1 MSIKEV
7 YKLYNL
13 HLAELSKNEYDDL
26 SSKSTNTMYFVTD
39 DNSICSEI
47 YLGDEKLFPIGLTE
61 DIDYG
66 QKDISMPDNSII
78 DLNGHTII
86 AKTLRANNITF
97 KNGTIRMAGSGQ
109 TGNVLF
115 ENIHFESY
123 DGNWKRFDY
132 SSPNVGDVV
141 AESLSFINCTFDTVG
156 FGIGSVKKL
165 YVSNCVFDNPSFV
178 KQEVDMG
185 DGTMN
190 HTEMLKISNGSDV
203 LESAYICGNTFRN
216 STTED
221 AIDLYSHGEHCVI
234 TGNVFD
240 NCWMGLEIKYQ
251 STEENASK
259 VQQLKGTVISNNIFI
274 NNYTD
279 AYPIRMDCKPYN
291 YEDYSKPP
299 LVSFYGNIFDNKN
312 GNLNTCYVF
321 SGATPCHI
329 TGDRVINNDN
339 PNLKYVLLAR
349 QLPEDT
355 SNISSEEPYVFHVHL
370 SNCKIENAYL
380 ITLSNTSTLDNMK
393 HYIFADNCQC
403 NNLVIP
409 VNTSADV
416 HLSNCDIHTSLCAAN
431 RSLVLESAKAK
442 WHISNCNIDGLR
454 PIRGKAVIT
463 TSDLGS
469 IDGTRIDTSE
479 ASLLTLIVSACV
491 YKDCTPELISY
502 EGSAFLNNIESENL
516 INAPYVTYKDS
527 QGLTDQAKAIARKNI
542 GAVSV
547 EDVDELKSDTYC
559 LTQYETVETKVEV
572 HVTDWQNGSY
582 VSQTGAVVKNNSQV
596 ACAVLIDISSYN
608 AKKMEYTQIAHTSS
622 TGEQPAWYTILMD
635 ENENVL
641 YKYRC
646 PLGNDY
652 TLMTIDVP
660 TGTHYA
666 LFTFRMSEQ
675 SEFVCNLITE
685 EKIGV
690 KQPRIDLIEKKK
702 SDSNPI
708 RFTVKTLT
716 FDGIEKDT
724 NCILSLSK
732 NYSYYGN
739 PSPII
744 LMGHGTNSYV
754 SSTSWNRDLEEWYSY
769 INFLNENGYSVFD
782 VDNTE
787 ALHTGENV
795 LDCGCP
801 ELLKSYREAFEWI
814 KANYN
819 VQDRCI
825 VWGQSQGSFTAVNF
839 SHMYPSLVK
848 CLLIAGPRVPMEEEW
863 GLYKNKFASKF
874 GANSDEPYDVNL
886 FRPFSIYDRIEN
898 EKIITP
904 LPPSLWLIGGNDNIW
919 LSQMNDVINALK
931 NSGYYVE
938 ANVYDGQDHH
948 TTTYAMTEAE
958 RVDILRFLK
967 LFG

>member
-1 MSIKEV
+1 MKSNPQIIRLDITNPRANVGQIVHIVGGDAGSRLVEAIIYDNGEARSDLKNV
-7 YKLYNL
+7 SAQLYI
-13 HLAELSKNEYDDL
+13 EPLSGKRPIFIDIVIVDGISTFTIPQSAGVTAGRMNAAVRIVSDDATEIL
-26 SSKSTNTMYFVTD
+26 SSMPFIIECAEPVYSESAVIGTDEADTLKAMVNDARKSADTAA
-39 DNSICSEI
+39 S
-47 YLGDEKLFPIGLTE
+47 L
-61 DIDYG
+61 
-66 QKDISMPDNSII
+66 
-78 DLNGHTII
+78 
-86 AKTLRANNITF
+86 AKTASDASSDAKKYATESVNS
-97 KNGTIRMAGSGQ
+97 AG
-109 TGNVLF
+109 
-115 ENIHFESY
+115 IAH
-123 DGNWKRFDY
+123 DY
-132 SSPNVGDVV
+132 
-141 AESLSFINCTFDTVG
+141 AESAAASA
-156 FGIGSVKKL
+156 
-165 YVSNCVFDNPSFV
+165 
-178 KQEVDMG
+178 
-185 DGTMN
+185 
-190 HTEMLKISNGSDV
+190 
-203 LESAYICGNTFRN
+203 ESAAACV
-216 STTED
+216 D
-221 AIDLYSHGEHCVI
+221 A
-234 TGNVFD
+234 
-240 NCWMGLEIKYQ
+240 
-251 STEENASK
+251 
-259 VQQLKGTVISNNIFI
+259 
-274 NNYTD
+274 
-279 AYPIRMDCKPYN
+279 
-291 YEDYSKPP
+291 
-299 LVSFYGNIFDNKN
+299 
-312 GNLNTCYVF
+312 
-321 SGATPCHI
+321 AT
-329 TGDRVINNDN
+329 
-339 PNLKYVLLAR
+339 
-349 QLPEDT
+349 Q
-355 SNISSEEPYVFHVHL
+355 
-370 SNCKIENAYL
+370 
-380 ITLSNTSTLDNMK
+380 
-393 HYIFADNCQC
+393 
-403 NNLVIP
+403 
-409 VNTSADV
+409 
-416 HLSNCDIHTSLCAAN
+416 
-431 RSLVLESAKAK
+431 SAKAAAEQVLK
-442 WHISNCNIDGLR
+442 NKVDKSQVVSHLSANEQIPNGAA
-454 PIRGKAVIT
+454 AVELCHETI
-463 TSDLGS
+463 LQKG
-469 IDGTRIDTSE
+469 
-479 ASLLTLIVSACV
+479 VS
-491 YKDCTPELISY
+491 
-502 EGSAFLNNIESENL
+502 SAE
-516 INAPYVTYKDS
+516 P
-527 QGLTDQAKAIARKNI
+527 QGLTDQAKAIARENI
-542 GAVSV
+542 GAASV
-547 EDVDELKSDTYC
+547 DDVDELKSDTYC

-582 VSQTGAVVKNNSQV
+582 ASQTGAVVKNNSQV